1 MTIKTQA
8 YLQGYLHAKTA
19 AVGLDPNKPIPPNIQ
34 QHLSPWT
41 GKETATDT
49 SAEDWRHVRRA
60 DAIAAGNQWPTLPG
74 ESIPPGRRPDGSLN
88 WPWAKQW
95 LNPMPLLKGIRDT
108 AKGVAGDAARAVVSP
123 KATTMYN
130 KLWPLDSSPIPSV
143 VRDTKDMAKH
153 IRKDPVYNTKQL
165 LKDMVY
171 GPGGAGNI
179 ATAAVPAA
187 GASRITKSIR
197 RGDNRNP
204 PKVIADE
211 MTPGQSAVESIL
223 YPQGKPLASNK
234 GIVQGTWPGTKPF
247 GHPDWLKEDTGP
259 RMGGDRPEDLAREKK
274 TMDLLKRLLE
284 DPDQE
289 LTGRPGTTLKDK
301 LWSGVTDGDRRAAK
315 NKGPRE
321 DAPPGSPIGP
331 QSRDVIPEDV
341 YENPYTVP
349 TSWYTP
355 RKTTPGKRKVVHD
368 LPGRYGRGADIRSPE
383 WETPGEGTPL
393 SMYEPPD
400 RNPTQTDIDMAYGR
414 LIDRKVD
421 PYAYEPPA
429 DASAL
434 KEWRANGY
442 LIERKRFL
450 DDFVE
455 KPLHDMTAQLL
466 DADVNL
472 LWGNYYGP
480 GPKGMYYVDAKGGRR
495 FRRHPDDTTTGP
507 ETSLISYSDDFGGNP
522 DDLLKSIIDRAMDKD
537 DYRLKFGERPANTP
551 TKNSYTID
559 NPLTGWN

>member
-8 YLQGYLHAKTA
+8 YLQGYMHDKTA

-34 QHLSPWT
+34 KHMGPWT
-41 GKETATDT
+41 GDT
-49 SAEDWRHVRRA
+49 FAEEQRA
-60 DAIAAGNQWPTLPG
+60 DAIAAGNQWPTMTG
-74 ESIPPGRRPDGSLN
+74 NIPPGRRPDGSLN

-153 IRKDPVYNTKQL
+153 IRKDPAYNTKQL

-234 GIVQGTWPGTKPF
+234 GVV
-247 GHPDWLKEDTGP
+247 P
-259 RMGGDRPEDLAREKK
+259 RRGGDRPEDLAREKK

-289 LTGRPGTTLKDK
+289 LTGLPGTSLKDK
-301 LWSGVTDGDRRAAK
+301 LWSDVKDSAAGRAAK
-315 NKGPRE
+315 NKGSRA

-331 QSRDVIPEDV
+331 QSLDVIP
-341 YENPYTVP
+341 TVP

-355 RKTTPGKRKVVHD
+355 RKTTPGKRNVVSD
-368 LPGRYGRGADIRSPE
+368 LPGPEVYSRRSDIRPPE

-393 SMYEPPD
+393 SMTAPD
-400 RNPTQTDIDMAYGR
+400 RNPTQTDIDISYGR
-414 LIDRKVD
+414 FIDRKVD

-429 DASAL
+429 SAL
-434 KEWRANGY
+434 DIEEWLGNGY
-442 LIERKRFL
+442 KVERKQFL

-480 GPKGMYYVDAKGGRR
+480 GPKGMYYVDAQGGRR
-495 FRRHPDDTTTGP
+495 FRRHPEDITTGP
-507 ETSLISYSDDFGGNP
+507 ETSLISHSDDFGGSP
-522 DDLLKSIIDRAMDKD
+522 DDLLKSWIDRAMDKD
-537 DYRLKFGERPANTP
+537 DYRPKSWERPANTP